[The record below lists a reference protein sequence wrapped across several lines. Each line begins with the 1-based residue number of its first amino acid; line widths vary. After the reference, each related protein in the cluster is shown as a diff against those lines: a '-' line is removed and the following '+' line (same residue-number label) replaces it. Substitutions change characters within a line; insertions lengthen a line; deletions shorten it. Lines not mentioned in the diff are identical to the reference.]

1 MNADQPETTAMKATL
16 DLPIDLARLTP
27 EEITWLAAKSN
38 QTGKPVNEV
47 AKDLIHKAAVNDG
60 YIPGRQAKKEV
71 AA

>member
-1 MNADQPETTAMKATL
+1 MSATL
-16 DLPIDLARLTP
+16 NLPIHLERLTP

-47 AKDLIHKAAVNDG
+47 AKDLIRAAAQKAG
-60 YIPGRQAKKEV
+60 FIPATQPNPH

>member
-1 MNADQPETTAMKATL
+1 MKSNL
-16 DLPIDLARLTP
+16 NLPIDLARLTP

-47 AKDLIHKAAVNDG
+47 AKDLIRKAAEKDG
-60 YIPGRQAKKEV
+60 YIHRSKPH

>member
-1 MNADQPETTAMKATL
+1 MSATL
-16 DLPIDLARLTP
+16 DLPINLERLTP

-47 AKDLIHKAAVNDG
+47 AKDLIRAAAEKAGFVPSPN
-60 YIPGRQAKKEV
+60 PH

>member
-1 MNADQPETTAMKATL
+1 MKATL
-16 DLPIDLARLTP
+16 DLPINLSRLTP

-47 AKDLIHKAAVNDG
+47 AKDLVRKAAEKDG
-60 YIPGRQAKKEV
+60 FVHRESKPHPH